1 MYVSASLQ
9 EAACICEGKAKS
21 VMDLSGRDKDT
32 LWEAID
38 KVTLLTVL
46 ATYMPC
52 QATNCLCSL
61 YIAGL
66 TSSPCDSYRPEYCR
80 MVMSEGV

>member
-1 MYVSASLQ
+1 MYVSAFLQ

-38 KVTLLTVL
+38 KVTLLIVL
-46 ATYMPC
+46 ATYTSC
-52 QATNCLCSL
+52 QAGNCLCSL
-61 YIAGL
+61 CIVGL
-66 TSSPCDSYRPEYCR
+66 TSFPRGSY
-80 MVMSEGV
+80 